1 MGGSREKIACSLWNL
16 RLCSCVR
23 YISAATELSPKAP
36 YASDISA
43 ACRLVQTLV
52 TSGPELCAASRLGIS
67 AKTPIP
73 NNTGEANAPR
83 NLNRDQTP
91 TAKYIATSVHAANV
105 VASYRFVTGQWL
117 SEKPRLTMAVVCRSK
132 ARSNSK

>member
-52 TSGPELCAASRLGIS
+52 ASGPEPRAASRLAMR
-67 AKTPIP
+67 AKTPMP
-73 NNTGEANAPR
+73 NITGEAKAPR

-91 TAKYIATSVHAANV
+91 NAQDTATVVH
-105 VASYRFVTGQWL
+105 
-117 SEKPRLTMAVVCRSK
+117 
-132 ARSNSK
+132 